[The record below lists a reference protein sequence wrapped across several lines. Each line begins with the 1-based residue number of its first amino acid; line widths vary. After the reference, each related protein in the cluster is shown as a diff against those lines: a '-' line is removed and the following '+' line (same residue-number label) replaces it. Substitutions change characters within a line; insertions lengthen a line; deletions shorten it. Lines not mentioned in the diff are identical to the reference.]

1 MGVIN
6 VKDNYFVI
14 KQDGGVMAARD
25 YLENGHGSDEFRVFV
40 KREALAEGVNRGSE
54 GKPKYLSIAKKFGFS
69 WEPNADVG
77 IAQYDYRANLMRRL
91 VQDYA
96 RMLVK
101 GVGLPL
107 YEVNG
112 SNIFNMDHPVVEAYA
127 KLYGDRLYKFKS
139 GGSQVVM
146 SYDASYPQFNLA
158 GQHSLS
164 YRNLPFAHFSIAD
177 CYRHEQSGECMLL
190 YRQRRFYMPDI
201 HPYFKD
207 VAEAFSWYPK
217 LQEPILAAAGEL
229 KRDYEMVIEVSGP
242 EHWEQYRAEI
252 MHVAESFG
260 RDVLVGVH
268 DDGADRYWIINV
280 DYKIIDALG
289 QSREIACIQID
300 IGNAPRLG
308 IKYVGEDGRDHH
320 PVIIHSAIPGGIER
334 YLYMALDG
342 FDRGLPL
349 WLYPAQ
355 IRLIPVSDQHIEFC
369 QKLAAAN
376 ADQRVRVEIDDRN
389 ESVGKKIKLGRE
401 DLVPHLIVIGQKE
414 VDSGSPELDAA
425 IGACERASV
434 GKPFIPLEWPN
445 LVSKQIR

>member
-1 MGVIN
+1 M
-6 VKDNYFVI
+6 KDNYFVI
-14 KQDGGVMAARD
+14 KSNGQIIDAKA
-25 YLENGHGSDEFRVFV
+25 YLENGQGSDNFKLFV
-40 KREALAEGVNRGSE
+40 KREALNEGVNRGAE
-54 GKPKYLSIAKKFGFS
+54 GKPKYLSVAKKFGFG
-69 WEPNADVG
+69 WEPNADIG
-77 IAQYDYRANLMRRL
+77 IAQYDYKANLMRRL

-101 GVGLPL
+101 QVGLPL

-112 SNIFNMDHPVVEAYA
+112 SNIFNMDHPVVDAYA

-139 GGSQVVM
+139 GNSQVVM

-164 YRNLPFAHFSIAD
+164 HKNMPFAHFSISD

-207 VAEAFSWYPK
+207 VAEAFEWYPK
-217 LQEPILAAAGEL
+217 LQEQILAAADEL
-229 KRDYEMVIEVSGP
+229 KRDYEMVIEVSSP
-242 EHWEQYRAEI
+242 KHWKQYQAEI
-252 MHVAESFG
+252 LKVAASFG
-260 RDVLVGVH
+260 RDVLVGIH
-268 DDGADRYWIINV
+268 DDNADRYWIINV

-308 IKYVGEDGRDHH
+308 IEYMDEAGKNQN

-342 FDRGLPL
+342 LNNGLPL
-349 WLYPAQ
+349 WLYPVQ
-355 IRLIPVSDQHIEFC
+355 IRLVPVSDQYIELC
-369 QKLAAAN
+369 QKLVSSKAGLP
-376 ADQRVRVEIDDRN
+376 VRIEIDDRN
-389 ESVGKKIKLGRE
+389 ESVGKKVKQARE
-401 DLVPHLIVIGQKE
+401 DLLPYSIVIGEKE
-414 VDSGSPELDAA
+414 AADGAKELESAVEDIAL
-425 IGACERASV
+425 ASK
-434 GKPFIPLEWPN
+434 GKPFIPLEWPE
-445 LVSKQIR
+445 LVSRQIR